1 MLELEQGKDYSCEV
15 GEALNHLGA
24 LMQPLQSGCGGVQR
38 SLPHW
43 VHISPT
49 QLESAPWKGQSF
61 SMTGLSDL
69 HRSMYR
75 KLVI

>member
-1 MLELEQGKDYSCEV
+1 MLELEQSKDYVCEV
-15 GEALNHLGA
+15 GEALNHLGGFNA
-24 LMQPLQSGCGGVQR
+24 PLQSRCGVCRDPCLTGCTFPPIQVE
-38 SLPHW
+38 P
-43 VHISPT
+43 
-49 QLESAPWKGQSF
+49 APCKGQSF